1 MRIIV
6 LLLLTV
12 VPGVAGVIV
21 FGYGALQDWDQ
32 LQIDY
37 QYYQQT
43 FRTSVDLALLLKA
56 ESAQNIH
63 RINLFADGVWVL
75 LSAILGAIGLHGW
88 AVGVKRT
95 GG

>member
-1 MRIIV
+1 MRLII

-12 VPGVAGVIV
+12 VPGVAGVII
-21 FGYGALQDWDQ
+21 FGYSALQDWDQ

-37 QYYQQT
+37 QHYQQT
-43 FRTSVDLALLLKA
+43 FRTSVDLAVLLKA

-63 RINLFADGVWVL
+63 RVNLFADGVWVL

-88 AVGVKRT
+88 SVGAKRT
-95 GG
+95 DG

>member
-1 MRIIV
+1 MRLVV
-6 LLLLTV
+6 LLFLTV

-21 FGYGALQDWDQ
+21 FGHSALQDWNQ

-37 QYYQQT
+37 QHYQQT
-43 FRTSVDLALLLKA
+43 FQTSVDLALLLKA

-75 LSAILGAIGLHGW
+75 LSAILGAIGIHGW
-88 AVGVKRT
+88 YVGIKKRD
-95 GG
+95 G